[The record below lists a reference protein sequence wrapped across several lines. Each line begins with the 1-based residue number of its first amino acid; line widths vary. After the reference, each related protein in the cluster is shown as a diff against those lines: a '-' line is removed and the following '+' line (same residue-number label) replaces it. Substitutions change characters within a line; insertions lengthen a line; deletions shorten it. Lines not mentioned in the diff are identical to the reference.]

1 MNRTSP
7 IAAAVLLSFVVL
19 ASRADAQATAPPA
32 NPNSPAAIRAA
43 RIRAA
48 QAAAAAAAKA
58 PPPPTTP
65 PVVTPPPTT
74 PPVTA
79 TVAPKATATAPK
91 AIATAPAAS
100 GSVKPVTSAA
110 PAAVA
115 LPTHTDT
122 AAIALD
128 LDALKKTR
136 PDRRHAEFLDLQARF
151 GGLLS
156 DPRATAELKQHAQ
169 RIAYLQRV
177 RALGVKAN
185 DANFVKGV
193 DALITTEETR
203 DANALNSF
211 RTGALPVPVAAT
223 ATAVA
228 VPVATA
234 PAAGASK

>member
-1 MNRTSP
+1 MIRTSP
-7 IAAAVLLSFVVL
+7 LAAVALLSLLVL
-19 ASRADAQATAPPA
+19 TNRADAQATAPPA

-43 RIRAA
+43 RIKAA

-58 PPPPTTP
+58 PPAATTP
-65 PVVTPPPTT
+65 PVVTPPPATT
-74 PPVTA
+74 PPVAATA
-79 TVAPKATATAPK
+79 APKATV
-91 AIATAPAAS
+91 TAPATS
-100 GSVKPVTSAA
+100 STVKPVASAPPATSGTVA
-110 PAAVA
+110 PAALA
-115 LPTHTDT
+115 THTDT

-156 DPRATAELKQHAQ
+156 DPRATVELKQHAQ
-169 RIAYLQRV
+169 RVAYLQRI

-193 DALITTEETR
+193 DALITSEETR
-203 DANALNSF
+203 DANALNAL
-211 RTGALPVPVAAT
+211 RTSALPVPVPAA

-228 VPVATA
+228 VPVAAPTA
-234 PAAGASK
+234 GGSK